1 MTIRSLSTL
10 AVALLATA
18 CASKDPALRRT
29 YDPNTSPTV
38 CLLSGFSRSSDG
50 SVTKAD
56 VKRGIEAGFAA
67 ADANHDGVLDF
78 EEVGALNTANASSC
92 DQTSWIIRDPSGM
105 RIEQYGARYLTA
117 YEDADINVDGVA
129 TREEIVSARRR
140 PPKAKRKPAEE
151 QQQAPEPTQSPMGNP
166 GGY

>member
-1 MTIRSLSTL
+1 MNIRSLSPL

-29 YDPNTSPTV
+29 YDPSASPTV
-38 CLLSGFSRSSDG
+38 CLIGAFSKTSDG

-56 VKRGIEAGFAA
+56 VKQGIEAGFAA
-67 ADANHDGVLDF
+67 ADANHDGILDF
-78 EEVGALNTANASSC
+78 EEVAALNTAHASSC

-117 YEDADINVDGVA
+117 YEDADINMDGVA
-129 TREEIVSARRR
+129 TRDEILMAKRR
-140 PPKAKRKPAEE
+140 PPKVKRKPAEE